1 MQVERGGVP
10 ADKTGLE
17 MPGTNARP
25 KMGGGLGGGGG
36 VANLGTT
43 MGLQGIER
51 RLEQLVEG
59 SFARV
64 FRTHVR
70 PVELGR
76 RMIREMD
83 LGTTVGV
90 NGERVAPNSFQFNV
104 SPDDYARLTPFGEN
118 LVGELNEMAETYAR
132 DERLTLKGPAS
143 VEILADE
150 ALRTGRFHVLGEIRP
165 GPREVAPT
173 GWLILPNGSTVALR
187 HADPIVIGRS
197 NECDVVLADA
207 NASREHVEV
216 RMFNG
221 RATVLDLGSLNGT
234 KLNGRGIPADALGL
248 PLTDGDRIQISAS
261 TIIFT
266 AVEPAEPARRASG
279 GARG

>member
-1 MQVERGGVP
+1 
-10 ADKTGLE
+10 
-17 MPGTNARP
+17 
-25 KMGGGLGGGGG
+25 
-36 VANLGTT
+36 

-83 LGTTVGV
+83 QGTTVGV
-90 NGERVAPNSFQFNV
+90 KGERVAPNSFEFSV
-104 SPDDYARLTPFGEN
+104 ASDDYARLIPFGET
-118 LVGELNEMAETYAR
+118 LISELTEMAETHAA
-132 DERLTLKGPAS
+132 DERLTLKGPAM
-143 VEILADE
+143 VEILANE
-150 ALRTGRFHVLGEIRP
+150 KLRTGRFNVKAEIRP
-165 GPREVAPT
+165 GMRETVAA
-173 GWLILPNGSTVALR
+173 GWLILPNGSSVALR
-187 HADPIVIGRS
+187 HADPIVLGRS
-197 NECDVVLADA
+197 NECDVVLADP
-207 NASREHVEV
+207 NASREHAEV

-248 PLTDGDRIQISAS
+248 PLADGDRIQISAS
-261 TIIFT
+261 IVIFT
-266 AVEPAEPARRASG
+266 TVEPAKGGRDPRRG
-279 GARG
+279 

>member
-1 MQVERGGVP
+1 
-10 ADKTGLE
+10 
-17 MPGTNARP
+17 
-25 KMGGGLGGGGG
+25 
-36 VANLGTT
+36 

-76 RMIREMD
+76 RLVREMD

-90 NGERVAPNSFQFNV
+90 KGERVAPNAHEFFV
-104 SPDDYARLTPFGEN
+104 APDDYARLVPFGES
-118 LVGELNEMAETYAR
+118 LVTELSEMVEQYAR
-132 DERLTLKGPAS
+132 DERLILKGPAM

-150 ALRTGRFHVLGEIRP
+150 KLRTGRFRVESQIRP
-165 GPREVAPT
+165 GHRETTPD
-173 GWLILPNGSTVALR
+173 GWLILGNGSTVALR

-197 NECDVVLADA
+197 NECDVVLSDP
-207 NASREHVEV
+207 NASREHAEIRV
-216 RMFNG
+216 FNG

-234 KLNGRGIPADALGL
+234 KLNGRGVPADSLGL
-248 PLTDGDRIQISAS
+248 PLSDGDRIQISA
-261 TIIFT
+261 TTMIFT
-266 AVEPAEPARRASG
+266 TVEPAKK
-279 GARG
+279 

>member
-1 MQVERGGVP
+1 
-10 ADKTGLE
+10 
-17 MPGTNARP
+17 
-25 KMGGGLGGGGG
+25 
-36 VANLGTT
+36 

-64 FRTHVR
+64 FKTHVR

-76 RMIREMD
+76 RMVRAMD

-90 NGERVAPNSFQFNV
+90 KGERVAPNAFDFSV
-104 SPDDYARLTPFGEN
+104 APDDYARLIPFGEN
-118 LVGELNEMAETYAR
+118 LIAELTEMAETYAK
-132 DERLTLKGPAS
+132 DERFTLKGPAM

-150 ALRTGRFHVLGEIRP
+150 KMRTGRFGVVGEIRP
-165 GPREVAPT
+165 GPRTAAPA
-173 GWLILPNGSTVALR
+173 GWLILANGSTVALR

-207 NASREHVEV
+207 NASREHAEV

-234 KLNGRGIPADALGL
+234 KVNGRGVPADALGL
-248 PLTDGDRIQISAS
+248 PLSDGDRIQISAS

-266 AVEPAEPARRASG
+266 AIEPVRRARD
-279 GARG
+279 ARG